1 MEFTIVLECDVKP
14 DDDSNFIV
22 ECQQKFPG
30 LKVEHFHGL
39 EFYFTG
45 TEEVLRDFILNQY
58 NVFATEKD
66 VQYYFDMYMVK

>member
-14 DDDSNFIV
+14 DDDSNFIA

-39 EFYFTG
+39 KFYFTG
-45 TEEVLRDFILNQY
+45 AEQVLRDFITNHY

-66 VQYYFDMYMVK
+66 VKYYFDMYMVK